1 MQHQNFK
8 HVWVTERANR
18 IADWLIFV
26 AEIQPGNGLAGHLG
40 VNASMDNHSALRI
53 WVQKKMRAWP
63 PEFHTLGDLRKAFI
77 AQLPSECFG

>member
-1 MQHQNFK
+1 MLHQNFK

-40 VNASMDNHSALRI
+40 VNVSMDNHNAVRI
-53 WVQKKMRAWP
+53 WVQEQMRTWP
-63 PEFHTLGDLRKAFI
+63 PQYRTLGELRKGFI
-77 AQLPSECFG
+77 ACLPCEVF